1 MISHEECWRPD
12 GQRWETVQVGDHRFF
27 KARINTLEIA
37 TLIERSWN
45 GKICKLAGQRREPA
59 IAWPSHQNGFRE
71 DASRTVQSQDHS
83 EIPSRRV
90 FCNHP
95 WRDTM
100 QCWTWR
106 KIAVMQLSLK
116 ASRFF
121 FSLSN
126 LFEWVPNTISC
137 RTHDDH
143 KTIKRLLFSLS
154 SQYPRTNI
162 DCPGQGDIKLKYNKT
177 EPKHIQ

>member
-121 FSLSN
+121 FSLSRIFSN
-126 LFEWVPNTISC
+126 EFLIPSLVVHTTI
-137 RTHDDH
+137 
-143 KTIKRLLFSLS
+143 IKRSNDYCFH
-154 SQYPRTNI
+154 YHRNI
-162 DCPGQGDIKLKYNKT
+162 LELTATAPARAILN
-177 EPKHIQ
+177 